1 VDKAQE
7 ANGPIHGLFLAAKQA
22 QAIVFNN
29 YNPFSG

>member
-7 ANGPIHGLFLAAKQA
+7 ANWSIHGLFLTTKQA